1 MSSGSPRR
9 DEEWSTTAPAAAG
22 EDPDERLLLD
32 ALGGGDGDAFWRLW
46 LRHRAHLYTV
56 CLRRMNG
63 LPCEASD
70 AMSRSMMVA
79 CSKMP
84 HYATGINNVQAWLT
98 RLVLNV
104 CSDIQ
109 REQRR
114 MAVGVGTAE
123 ELVQIEQDS
132 PLERHSLSPEDV
144 TLTHEAYD
152 RIVRA
157 IAALPPRLR
166 DVARMHFLA
175 EAPYERISEKLSIT
189 QANVRKRV
197 QHARAILRQNLPTKP
212 SRDRPR

>member
-1 MSSGSPRR
+1 MSSRLPRR
-9 DEEWSTTAPAAAG
+9 DEEWSTTTPASG
-22 EDPDERLLLD
+22 DEEPNERLLLD
-32 ALGGGDGDAFWRLW
+32 ALGGGDMDAFWRLW
-46 LRHRAHLYTV
+46 LRHRGHLYSV

-63 LPCEASD
+63 LSCEAAD

-84 HYATGINNVQAWLT
+84 QHATNIVNVQAWLT

-114 MAVGVGTAE
+114 IAVGVGTAE
-123 ELVQIEQDS
+123 ELMQIEQEN
-132 PLERHSLSPEDV
+132 PQERRTLSPEEN
-144 TLTHEAYD
+144 TLTHEGYD
-152 RIVRA
+152 GIVRA

-175 EAPYERISEKLSIT
+175 EAPYDRISEKLSIT

-197 QHARAILRQNLPTKP
+197 QHAREILRRNLPARP
-212 SRDRPR
+212 NRDRAR